1 MQRPRRSFLKSAL
14 GAGAGVWAQLYS
26 RPSSGIRFEGIAIE
40 PSRAGSQ
47 EATLAQL
54 EDGRLWLLFG
64 QDRHLVGQTS
74 SDGGRSWTGPEALRE
89 KDGARIPTGRNT
101 AHHTLFRLPSGALGL
116 VYGGPYVRSGRDGT
130 VLFRR
135 SDDGGKSWS
144 TPTVLEPRFAVC
156 RNGSVRVL
164 KSGRILAPLFA
175 WVSSY
180 AGRESEQGGK
190 GLCYS
195 WTVYSDDEGRTWQ
208 RSLSEPVLIL
218 EEMQRGAHHFEEPVV
233 EELRDGRILMYGRTA
248 LGRFY
253 QSFSSDQGV
262 SWSVPEPTSVAAS
275 YAPCTLVRIP
285 STGDLLLVWNQA
297 SPREVELG
305 LSRHRLSCAVSRDEA
320 RSWKLHRN
328 LESLD
333 DTVYVPPPDEAKVT
347 RSSGYRQ
354 PSGRKRY
361 FRAPGPLR
369 CAYAT
374 VAFLGDE
381 VVFAYDYGYGTG
393 RLDRAHA
400 TKIKIVTRDWLYQP
414 VAKVVT
420 AFDRPCIPA
429 DCVAIRSHTPG
440 MLPHRALSGGRRNG
454 LGARGTF
461 TTDCYGGPE
470 G

>member
-1 MQRPRRSFLKSAL
+1 
-14 GAGAGVWAQLYS
+14 
-26 RPSSGIRFEGIAIE
+26 
-40 PSRAGSQ
+40 
-47 EATLAQL
+47 
-54 EDGRLWLLFG
+54 
-64 QDRHLVGQTS
+64 
-74 SDGGRSWTGPEALRE
+74 
-89 KDGARIPTGRNT
+89 
-101 AHHTLFRLPSGALGL
+101 
-116 VYGGPYVRSGRDGT
+116 
-130 VLFRR
+130 
-135 SDDGGKSWS
+135 
-144 TPTVLEPRFAVC
+144 
-156 RNGSVRVL
+156 
-164 KSGRILAPLFA
+164 
-175 WVSSY
+175 
-180 AGRESEQGGK
+180 
-190 GLCYS
+190 
-195 WTVYSDDEGRTWQ
+195 
-208 RSLSEPVLIL
+208 
-218 EEMQRGAHHFEEPVV
+218 MQRGAHHFEEPVV

-262 SWSVPEPTSVAAS
+262 SWSVPQPTGVAAS

-320 RSWKLHRN
+320 RTWKLHRN

-354 PSGRKRY
+354 PSDRKRY

-400 TKIKIVTRDWLYQP
+400 TKIKIVTRDWLYGG
-414 VAKVVT
+414 T
-420 AFDRPCIPA
+420 A
-429 DCVAIRSHTPG
+429 G
-440 MLPHRALSGGRRNG
+440 
-454 LGARGTF
+454 
-461 TTDCYGGPE
+461 
-470 G
+470 